1 MRVEKFKRLRV
12 KRKVLRV
19 EKFKSLRV
27 KRNVL
32 EVGQA
37 EVTS

>member
-32 EVGQA
+32 DVGQA

>member
-1 MRVEKFKRLRV
+1 MRVEKFKSLRV

-27 KRNVL
+27 KRKVL